1 MKKISIKREQSQAGL
16 SFAER
21 EKFRPQVKNK
31 LLLLLAL
38 LLTAATGAW
47 ADGTYTIK
55 FEANGNS
62 KTVENV
68 TLPHTFS
75 CDYSGENGELDQI
88 IKQLYGLSGGCC
100 AINSLGASGNS
111 NVTAGLNGQNQFIT
125 ISAPFEG
132 NATVTGMY
140 FDANYSDFNY
150 SLTIS
155 CPGYDPNAGGYS
167 VTLKD
172 GVKDADKWTVKVGEG
187 QALALPVA
195 VLSSTNINKNRV
207 VVWLLRVLL
216 MIIRTLPTL
225 IIAKFASLIFGLG
238 TYAGTM
244 AIIVFTFGIVAK
256 MMYESI
262 ETIDM
267 GAFEATESFGANK
280 FQSFWSA
287 CMPQILPTYL
297 SYCLYSL
304 EMNIRAA
311 AILGYVGA
319 GGLGILI
326 NEFIGW
332 RDYESL
338 GAVLLA
344 LFVVVLIIENTSQ
357 YLRKKLS

>member
-1 MKKISIKREQSQAGL
+1 MKKNQVPDTALKPALFDRIFKPRTITLANGHTVQQPVSRGPFIAAVMIIVVLVSARMTGFDFKML
-16 SFAER
+16 IER
-21 EKFRPQVKNK
+21 GNQLGYILGRIFHPDWSYFRGFWVEADRANTMK
-31 LLLLLAL
+31 LMNAL
-38 LLTAATGAW
+38 M
-47 ADGTYTIK
+47 DTIK
-55 FEANGNS
+55 MSIMGS
-62 KTVENV
+62 MV
-68 TLPHTFS
+68 
-75 CDYSGENGELDQI
+75 
-88 IKQLYGLSGGCC
+88 
-100 AINSLGASGNS
+100 GA
-111 NVTAGLNGQNQFIT
+111 T
-125 ISAPFEG
+125 
-132 NATVTGMY
+132 
-140 FDANYSDFNY
+140 
-150 SLTIS
+150 
-155 CPGYDPNAGGYS
+155 
-167 VTLKD
+167 
-172 GVKDADKWTVKVGEG
+172 
-187 QALALPVA
+187 LALPIA
-195 VLSSTNINKNRV
+195 VLASTNINKNRF
-207 VVWLLRVLL
+207 VVWFLRILL

-326 NEFIGW
+326 NEVIGW

-338 GAVLLA
+338 GAILLA
-344 LFVVVLIIENTSQ
+344 LFVVVFIIENTSET
-357 YLRKKLS
+357 LRKKLS

>member
-1 MKKISIKREQSQAGL
+1 MKNNQTEEIVV
-16 SFAER
+16 
-21 EKFRPQVKNK
+21 RP
-31 LLLLLAL
+31 AL
-38 LLTAATGAW
+38 FDRVFKPRT
-47 ADGTYTIK
+47 
-55 FEANGNS
+55 
-62 KTVENV
+62 V
-68 TLPHTFS
+68 TLPNGHTVQKPVSRMPF
-75 CDYSGENGELDQI
+75 I
-88 IKQLYGLSGGCC
+88 A
-100 AINSLGASGNS
+100 AIVLA
-111 NVTAGLNGQNQFIT
+111 VVF
-125 ISAPFEG
+125 ISARMTGFDFRIIIERG
-132 NATVTGMY
+132 NQLGYIIGRIFHPDWSYFRGFWNPEDAANTSKLMNALLDTIKMSIMGSMIGAT
-140 FDANYSDFNY
+140 
-150 SLTIS
+150 
-155 CPGYDPNAGGYS
+155 
-167 VTLKD
+167 
-172 GVKDADKWTVKVGEG
+172 
-187 QALALPVA
+187 LALPVA

-207 VVWLLRVLL
+207 VVWLLRILL

-238 TYAGTM
+238 TYAGTV

-326 NEFIGW
+326 NEVIGW

-338 GAVLLA
+338 GAILLA
-344 LFVVVLIIENTSQ
+344 LFVVVFIIENTSE
-357 YLRKKLS
+357 YLRKRLS